1 MRTPKKLRTPLSFF
15 VNIVFFLFISL
26 SLFLFVRIISFS
38 LYLFVNIVF
47 FPLSLFISLFK
58 LSFFLFISLF
68 KLSFFLFIS
77 LFYLF
82 FCTGDHRFRMHQI
95 FHILQNYLLLAFEPC
110 HLRFIQLFR
119 SYHFQVCRIDILF
132 TFD

>member
-1 MRTPKKLRTPLSFF
+1 MRTQKKLRTPISLLIFF
-15 VNIVFFLFISL
+15 FFLFISL
-26 SLFLFVRIISFS
+26 L
-38 LYLFVNIVF
+38 
-47 FPLSLFISLFK
+47 K

-68 KLSFFLFIS
+68 KLSLFLFISLLELSLYLFVQIIFFSSLSLYLFLS

-82 FCTGDHRFRMHQI
+82 FCTGDHRFGTHQI